1 LSIDETDEQLFAAYV
16 AGRAPAFDRLY
27 ARHRGGVYRYL
38 LRHVRDRAIAD
49 ELHQDVWMR
58 VIKSR
63 DGFGADA
70 RFATWAYA
78 IARNRLIDHWRS
90 ARQWRQ
96 ISLDDDSDGANAI
109 VDTLTGPEALEP
121 YALSVR
127 TESHDMLHEA
137 LARLPA
143 AQRDAFLLHVEGGL
157 SIAEIARVAGAPDE
171 TVKSRLRYAYAR
183 LRQSLEAAR

>member
-1 LSIDETDEQLFAAYV
+1 
-16 AGRAPAFDRLY
+16 
-27 ARHRGGVYRYL
+27 
-38 LRHVRDRAIAD
+38 
-49 ELHQDVWMR
+49 MR

-90 ARQWRQ
+90 ARQWQ
-96 ISLDDDSDGANAI
+96 QVSLDDDSDGANAI
-109 VDTLTGPEALEP
+109 VDTLAGPEALEP

-127 TESHDMLHEA
+127 AESHDMLHEA

-143 AQRDAFLLHVEGGL
+143 AQRDAFCCT
-157 SIAEIARVAGAPDE
+157 SRRADCEIARRRRRMKRSRAACDMHTPD
-171 TVKSRLRYAYAR
+171 
-183 LRQSLEAAR
+183 